1 MRRRTGQAERFGWFV
16 TVEPA
21 KETLLGH
28 KPIDVIV
35 GERLGSLRTSRGVTL
50 DQLGSVIG
58 KTGGEVADYEAGRV
72 RIPSADL
79 IEICKFFQV
88 TIQSLFPSQDP
99 DQDPLP

>member
-1 MRRRTGQAERFGWFV
+1 MGQ
-16 TVEPA
+16 
-21 KETLLGH
+21 

-35 GERLGSLRTSRGVTL
+35 GERLEVLRTSRGVTL

-58 KTGGEVADYEAGRV
+58 RTGSQVADYEAGRV

-79 IEICKFFQV
+79 IEICRFFHV

-99 DQDPLP
+99 DQDPLS